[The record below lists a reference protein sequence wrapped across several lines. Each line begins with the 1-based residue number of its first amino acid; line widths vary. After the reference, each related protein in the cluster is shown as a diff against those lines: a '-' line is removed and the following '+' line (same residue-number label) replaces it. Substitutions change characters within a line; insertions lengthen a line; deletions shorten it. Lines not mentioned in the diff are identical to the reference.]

1 VTVACYS
8 REALERQI
16 AERQAATELEQKR
29 DAAFADRMLVT
40 EQRVQLMERDVQ
52 RVSLRRECEEGMKPL
67 R

>member
-1 VTVACYS
+1 VTLAYH

-16 AERQAATELEQKR
+16 AERQAATELEQQR

-52 RVSLRRECEEGMKPL
+52 RVSLRQRV
-67 R
+67 